1 MGGGAEDERH
11 TRVDPNLEPILV
23 HRRHEL
29 TSLPIPDDL
38 TLDILRR
45 LPNPADL
52 VRASAACVSFR
63 RLIADRSF
71 LRRFRELHAPPLLG
85 FLEQDTKVFHPVASP
100 HPSAPEARAA
110 ALAADFSFSFLPAP
124 FAADFSFSL
133 LPAPARDWLVQDT
146 RDGRVLLD
154 RPREHGHGIL
164 NRYKV
169 VFPELVVCDP
179 LHRRYILL
187 PPIPAHLATTVERP
201 LQSTQHRYCETFLA
215 PPADASP
222 LSSAAEQTTSFS
234 VIWMA
239 HCATKPVA
247 FVFSS
252 STGQWRPVSSP
263 SWSASIADL
272 LSLTQMPPFSGRQY
286 AYGCFYWLKRLGGQ
300 LLELD
305 TRRMEVSISEL
316 PREIECLRGED
327 IAIVEAGEGRPGM
340 YVRLQ
345 FTNHLNYYVRGNNG
359 GWQFEKTVSLD
370 FECLFIGS
378 MGRHLFL
385 SKRASSSLDAG
396 LLSLDVKTFHLERL
410 FVSNSFITSGRRIC
424 TYSNFPPSLLST
436 PTI

>member
-1 MGGGAEDERH
+1 MGGGAEDERQ
-11 TRVDPNLEPILV
+11 ILV

-29 TSLPIPDDL
+29 TSLPIPDEL
-38 TLDILRR
+38 TLDILLR

-71 LRRFRELHAPPLLG
+71 LRRFRKLHAPPLLG

-201 LQSTQHRYCETFLA
+201 LQATKHRYCETFLA
-215 PPADASP
+215 PPSA
-222 LSSAAEQTTSFS
+222 SAAEETTSFS
-234 VIWMA
+234 VVWMA

-263 SWSASIADL
+263 SWGGSIADL
-272 LSLTQMPPFSGRQY
+272 LLLTQLPPFSGRQY
-286 AYGCFYWLKRLGGQ
+286 AYGCFYWLKLWGGQ

-305 TRRMEVSISEL
+305 TRRMEVSISQL
-316 PREIECLRGED
+316 PREIGCSRGED
-327 IAIVEAGEGRPGM
+327 IDIAILEAGEGRPGM
-340 YVRLQ
+340 FVRSE
-345 FTNHLNYYVRGNNG
+345 FANHLDYFVRGDNG

-370 FECLFIGS
+370 FDYLFIGS
-378 MGRHLFL
+378 TGRHLFL
-385 SKRASSSLDAG
+385 SKRGSSSLDAG

-410 FVSNSFITSGRRIC
+410 FVSNSFSTSGRKIR